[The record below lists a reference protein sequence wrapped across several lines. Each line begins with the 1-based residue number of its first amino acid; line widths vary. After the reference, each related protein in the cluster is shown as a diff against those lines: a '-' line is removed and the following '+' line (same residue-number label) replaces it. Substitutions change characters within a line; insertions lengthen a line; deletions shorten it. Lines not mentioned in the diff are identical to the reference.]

1 MVYFGRVLRN
11 NDFGRT
17 GRIDVLL
24 GQRNFFGMKAKEND
38 MKELKENVDSIPLIL
53 GKRKSGADSRAVRC
67 LILGGIAN
75 SPNAGML
82 QLPQVG
88 STGLVLEVVNEY
100 DVWPNEVEYFW
111 LGGLWGLT
119 QFPGYIEKDCK
130 ISLPHD
136 DTESEEISSSDVDN
150 DKKLYS
156 DKREDSNNI
165 KDSPYIE
172 KGQFIIKTKTCDV
185 KDPKSASKTDYD
197 YDKIPGENTLILNRD
212 KYVVRHNIYEG
223 EVGSKK
229 QVGIEQLTFE
239 EEKSKLFRRIKNDSI
254 DLEQHVRMDND
265 GLEIFN
271 DNKKEGKTVK
281 MRLTSKGD
289 FILTATDNMKIII
302 DKNAHINIK
311 GDAEIKV
318 DGNAKVASEK
328 SAHVISKDKMTVSG
342 AGQNMADIIHDFAE
356 KIKNLKTLDD
366 QSKVPEPVYG
376 GTIADMCAIQARCS
390 GGYYLSDGT
399 ANGFKVEVKDT

>member
-11 NDFGRT
+11 NEFGRT

-67 LILGGIAN
+67 LILGGISNA
-75 SPNAGML
+75 PNAGMV
-82 QLPQVG
+82 QIPQVG
-88 STGLVLEVVNEY
+88 ATGLVLEVVNEY

-136 DTESEEISSSDVDN
+136 DTESEAISSSDVGN

-156 DKREDSNNI
+156 DKKEDTNNI
-165 KDSPYIE
+165 KESPYIE

-185 KDPKSASKTDYD
+185 KDPKSAKKDDYD
-197 YDKIPGENTLILNRD
+197 YDKIPGENTLVLNTD
-212 KYVVRHNIYEG
+212 KYAVRHNIYEG
-223 EVGSKK
+223 KVGNKK
-229 QVGIEQLTFE
+229 QIGIEQLTFDQS
-239 EEKSKLFRRIKNDSI
+239 KSKLFRRIKNSSTDI
-254 DLEQHVRMDND
+254 EQHVNMDNNAI
-265 GLEIFN
+265 EVFN
-271 DNKKEGKTVK
+271 DNKKDGKTVK

-289 FILTATDNMKIII
+289 FILTTTDNLKVII
-302 DKNAHINIK
+302 DKDAQINIK
-311 GDAEIKV
+311 GNAEIKV
-318 DGNAKVASEK
+318 NGDAKVSSEK

-342 AGQNMADIIHDFAE
+342 AGQNLAFIIHDFAE
-356 KIKNLKTLDD
+356 KVKALKTLDD
-366 QSKVPEPVYG
+366 QSKNPEPVYG
-376 GTIADMCAIQARCS
+376 GTIADMCDVQS
-390 GGYYLSDGT
+390 KVSSGYYLDDGAAESMT
-399 ANGFKVEVKDT
+399 VNVEDT